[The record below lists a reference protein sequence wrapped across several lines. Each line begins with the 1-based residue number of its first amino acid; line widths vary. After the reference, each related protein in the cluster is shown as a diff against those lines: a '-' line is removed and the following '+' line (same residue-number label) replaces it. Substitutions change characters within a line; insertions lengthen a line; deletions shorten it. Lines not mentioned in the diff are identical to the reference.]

1 MLISRRAFGA
11 AARRRARAATYG
23 RDRRDEKRQK
33 ATPTV
38 ARARARRRDDARR
51 RRARRDDG
59 DDVVARTRGRATTT
73 ARDEDRGDDARDA
86 RRRGVRRRRRRRRR
100 RARGDVV
107 GGDHRGATRR
117 ARRDAGDRRVG
128 RGARRAG
135 AGREREDLW
144 GWDARPERV
153 VVVGVAGK
161 NRSYESAGE
170 FDLEDSLD
178 ELERLVNTAGCEVVG
193 RMTQRLARGPAPATY
208 LGSGKIGELREMCGL
223 PRAMEADEED
233 EEECEDDEDD
243 EIFWEDDEDEDE
255 DEDGSERSR
264 DRRNGFRVDAAAVD
278 IVIFDDELS
287 PKQARN
293 LERKLGAKVRIC
305 DRTALILDIFS
316 QRAQT
321 AEGQLQVEMA
331 QLEYEMPRLT
341 KMWSH
346 LERQSG
352 SGAVKGMG
360 EKQIEIDKRL
370 LRERKSL
377 LNAKIESMRTHR
389 EQYRQKR
396 KAERVPIVSLAGY
409 TNAGKSSLLNKLT
422 NAEVL
427 AEDKLFATLDPTT
440 RRLELAN
447 GMTVLMTDT
456 VGFIQKLP
464 TQLVAAFR
472 ATLEEV
478 LESSLILHVVD
489 ISSDLSKAH
498 MSTVDSVLDELDA
511 GEIPQL
517 LVWNKIDNVL
527 DEEERLEIEIAAEDA
542 GAVVVSTLTGEGL
555 DALQDKIVEI
565 IKKRTLSRC
574 EMLIPYERG
583 ALIGEIRRT
592 GFVESEEFL
601 ENGTR
606 VVAYL
611 PVGMARRKD
620 VVVYLTQH
628 QTQ

>member
-1 MLISRRAFGA
+1 M
-11 AARRRARAATYG
+11 
-23 RDRRDEKRQK
+23 
-33 ATPTV
+33 
-38 ARARARRRDDARR
+38 
-51 RRARRDDG
+51 
-59 DDVVARTRGRATTT
+59 
-73 ARDEDRGDDARDA
+73 
-86 RRRGVRRRRRRRRR
+86 
-100 RARGDVV
+100 
-107 GGDHRGATRR
+107 
-117 ARRDAGDRRVG
+117 
-128 RGARRAG
+128 
-135 AGREREDLW
+135 
-144 GWDARPERV
+144 
-153 VVVGVAGK
+153 
-161 NRSYESAGE
+161 
-170 FDLEDSLD
+170 
-178 ELERLVNTAGCEVVG
+178 
-193 RMTQRLARGPAPATY
+193 
-208 LGSGKIGELREMCGL
+208 
-223 PRAMEADEED
+223 
-233 EEECEDDEDD
+233 
-243 EIFWEDDEDEDE
+243 
-255 DEDGSERSR
+255 
-264 DRRNGFRVDAAAVD
+264 
-278 IVIFDDELS
+278 
-287 PKQARN
+287 
-293 LERKLGAKVRIC
+293 
-305 DRTALILDIFS
+305 
-316 QRAQT
+316 
-321 AEGQLQVEMA
+321 
-331 QLEYEMPRLT
+331 
-341 KMWSH
+341 
-346 LERQSG
+346 
-352 SGAVKGMG
+352 
-360 EKQIEIDKRL
+360 

-489 ISSDLSKAH
+489 ISSDLSEAH

-606 VVAYL
+606 VVAHL

-620 VVVYLTQH
+620 VVVYLT
-628 QTQ
+628 

>member
-1 MLISRRAFGA
+1 MRGAGARGATTATTSSRGRA
-11 AARRRARAATYG
+11 
-23 RDRRDEKRQK
+23 
-33 ATPTV
+33 
-38 ARARARRRDDARR
+38 DARR
-51 RRARRDDG
+51 RRRATKTAATTRATRDDAAFV
-59 DDVVARTRGRATTT
+59 D
-73 ARDEDRGDDARDA
+73 
-86 RRRGVRRRRRRRRR
+86 
-100 RARGDVV
+100 V
-107 GGDHRGATRR
+107 GGDDDDALAGMSWEEIIEARHGARGATLAIDASGA
-117 ARRDAGDRRVG
+117 ARDG
-128 RGARRAG
+128 AG

-489 ISSDLSKAH
+489 ISSDLSEAH

>member
-1 MLISRRAFGA
+1 MRALVS
-11 AARRRARAATYG
+11 
-23 RDRRDEKRQK
+23 
-33 ATPTV
+33 PL
-38 ARARARRRDDARR
+38 ARARETGRPLCESTSRR
-51 RRARRDDG
+51 RRSSRALERPRVDARARED
-59 DDVVARTRGRATTT
+59 DDVFVV
-73 ARDEDRGDDARDA
+73 D
-86 RRRGVRRRRRRRRR
+86 VSSS
-100 RARGDVV
+100 ARGDFAFELASTTP
-107 GGDHRGATRR
+107 GADAEEDEDVSWEEYLERR
-117 ARRDAGDRRVG
+117 HAATALETEAG
-128 RGARRAG
+128 RGTMNAG
-135 AGREREDLW
+135 SGEREDMW
-144 GWDARPERV
+144 GWTREPERV
-153 VVVGVAGK
+153 VVCGVGGK
-161 NRSYESAGE
+161 NRSYEGAGE

-178 ELERLVNTAGCEVVG
+178 ELERLAGTAGCRVVG
-193 RMTQRLARGPAPATY
+193 RLTQRLPRGPVPSTY
-208 LGSGKIGELREMCGL
+208 LGKGKIGELREMCGL
-223 PRAMEADEED
+223 PRDMR
-233 EEECEDDEDD
+233 
-243 EIFWEDDEDEDE
+243 EDDEDEDE
-255 DEDGSERSR
+255 DEDGYFDEDDDEEDWDDYEDGEEPKRR
-264 DRRNGFRVDAAAVD
+264 DRRNGYSIDAAAVD
-278 IVIFDDELS
+278 IVIFDDELT

-293 LERKLGAKVRIC
+293 LERKLGGKVRIC

-377 LNAKIESMRTHR
+377 LSSKIEDMRTHR

-396 KAERVPIVSLAGY
+396 KAERLPIVSLAGY
-409 TNAGKSSLLNKLT
+409 TNAGKSSLLNTLT
-422 NAEVL
+422 NSDVL

-440 RRLELAN
+440 RRLDLFN

-489 ISSDLSKAH
+489 ISSDLADAQ
-498 MSTVDSVLDELDA
+498 MTAVNNVLDDLNA
-511 GEIPQL
+511 GHIPQL
-517 LVWNKIDNVL
+517 LVWNKIDNVT
-527 DEEERLEIEIAAEDA
+527 DEEELLEIEIAAEDC
-542 GAVVVSTLTGEGL
+542 GAVLISTRTGEGL
-555 DALQDKIVEI
+555 ENLQAKIIEI
-565 IKKRTLSRC
+565 IKRSTLSRC
-574 EMLIPYERG
+574 ELLVPYERG
-583 ALIGEIRRT
+583 ALIGEIRRA

-601 ENGTR
+601 PEGTA

-620 VVVYLTQH
+620 VVCYLRVPSAST
-628 QTQ
+628 

>member
-1 MLISRRAFGA
+1 MRGA
-11 AARRRARAATYG
+11 
-23 RDRRDEKRQK
+23 
-33 ATPTV
+33 V
-38 ARARARRRDDARR
+38 ARGATRATTSRARRRRP
-51 RRARRDDG
+51 ARRD
-59 DDVVARTRGRATTT
+59 ARGRRRDAT
-73 ARDEDRGDDARDA
+73 ARANGDDARFFGDGGDDDDDA
-86 RRRGVRRRRRRRRR
+86 LAGMSWEEIIERRHG
-100 RARGDVV
+100 ARGTTLAIDASS
-107 GGDHRGATRR
+107 AT
-117 ARRDAGDRRVG
+117 DATV
-128 RGARRAG
+128 G

-233 EEECEDDEDD
+233 DDEREDDEDD

-255 DEDGSERSR
+255 DEERSR

-293 LERKLGAKVRIC
+293 LERKLGSKVRIC

-489 ISSDLSKAH
+489 ISSDLSEAH

-606 VVAYL
+606 VVAHL
-611 PVGMARRKD
+611 PVGVARRKD
-620 VVVYLTQH
+620 VVVYLT
-628 QTQ
+628 

>member
-1 MLISRRAFGA
+1 MRALA
-11 AARRRARAATYG
+11 SPLA
-23 RDRRDEKRQK
+23 
-33 ATPTV
+33 V
-38 ARARARRRDDARR
+38 
-51 RRARRDDG
+51 
-59 DDVVARTRGRATTT
+59 
-73 ARDEDRGDDARDA
+73 ARDA
-86 RRRGVRRRRRRRRR
+86 RRRRRETTSRRPRSRALERPRVDA
-100 RARGDVV
+100 RAREDDDAFVVDVSST
-107 GGDHRGATRR
+107 A
-117 ARRDAGDRRVG
+117 RDAFAFELASTRNGAEEDEEESWEEYLERRHAATALETEAG
-128 RGARRAG
+128 RGTTDAMSG
-135 AGREREDLW
+135 EREDMW
-144 GWDARPERV
+144 GWTREPERV
-153 VVVGVAGK
+153 VVCGVGGK
-161 NRSYESAGE
+161 NRSYEGAGE

-178 ELERLVNTAGCEVVG
+178 ELERLTGTAGCRVVG
-193 RMTQRLARGPAPATY
+193 RLTQRLPRGPVPSTY
-208 LGSGKIGELREMCGL
+208 LGKGKIGELREMCGL
-223 PRAMEADEED
+223 PRDMRE
-233 EEECEDDEDD
+233 
-243 EIFWEDDEDEDE
+243 DEDEDE
-255 DEDGSERSR
+255 DEDGYFDDDDDEEDWDDYADVEEPKRH
-264 DRRNGFRVDAAAVD
+264 DRRNGYSIDAADVD
-278 IVIFDDELS
+278 MVIFDDELT

-293 LERKLGAKVRIC
+293 LERKLGGKVRIC

-331 QLEYEMPRLT
+331 QLEYQMPRLT

-377 LNAKIESMRTHR
+377 LSSKIEDMRTHR

-396 KAERVPIVSLAGY
+396 KAERLPIVSLAGY
-409 TNAGKSSLLNKLT
+409 TNAGKSSLLNTLT
-422 NAEVL
+422 NSDVL

-440 RRLELAN
+440 RRLDLFN

-489 ISSDLSKAH
+489 ISSDLADAQ
-498 MSTVDSVLDELDA
+498 MTAVNNVLDDLDA
-511 GEIPQL
+511 GHIPQL
-517 LVWNKIDNVL
+517 LVWNKVDNIT
-527 DEEERLEIEIAAEDA
+527 DEEELLEIEIAAQDF
-542 GAVVVSTLTGEGL
+542 GAVLISTRTGEGL
-555 DALQDKIVEI
+555 ENLQAKIIEI
-565 IKKRTLSRC
+565 IKRSTLSRC
-574 EMLIPYERG
+574 ELLVPYERG
-583 ALIGEIRRT
+583 ALIGEIRRA

-601 ENGTR
+601 PEGTA

-620 VVVYLTQH
+620 VASYLRAPSATPS
-628 QTQ
+628 T

>member
-1 MLISRRAFGA
+1 VTFHLTDFTTSLNHARAHGMSTARRTDVAADARARVARVRSARRLRRRHAA
-11 AARRRARAATYG
+11 AARVKATANEDAFENAFSFERRVVEDEDAVMRQESTTMSWEEIIERRHAVTPLELEAERAAAAARAAT
-23 RDRRDEKRQK
+23 RD
-33 ATPTV
+33 
-38 ARARARRRDDARR
+38 
-51 RRARRDDG
+51 
-59 DDVVARTRGRATTT
+59 
-73 ARDEDRGDDARDA
+73 
-86 RRRGVRRRRRRRRR
+86 
-100 RARGDVV
+100 
-107 GGDHRGATRR
+107 
-117 ARRDAGDRRVG
+117 
-128 RGARRAG
+128 
-135 AGREREDLW
+135 DLW
-144 GWDARPERV
+144 GWETTPERV
-153 VVVGVAGK
+153 VVCGVAAK
-161 NRSYESAGE
+161 NRSMTDEMDGK

-178 ELERLVNTAGCEVVG
+178 ELERLASTAGCEVVG
-193 RMTQRLARGPAPATY
+193 RLTQRLARGPEPSTY
-208 LGSGKIGELREMCGL
+208 LGKGKIGELREMCGL
-223 PRAMEADEED
+223 PRDMTS
-233 EEECEDDEDD
+233 DD
-243 EIFWEDDEDEDE
+243 DDEDEDE
-255 DEDGSERSR
+255 EWDEDEDEDLFYDVDEEEGEEGEDDWERRR
-264 DRRNGFRVDAAAVD
+264 DRRNGYNIDAPSVDL
-278 IVIFDDELS
+278 VIFDDELS

-293 LERKLGAKVRIC
+293 LERKLGGKIRLC

-377 LNAKIESMRTHR
+377 LQSKIESMRTHR
-389 EQYRQKR
+389 EQYRAKR

-447 GMTVLMTDT
+447 GMAILMTDT

-489 ISSDLSKAH
+489 ISSDLAEVQ
-498 MSTVDSVLDELDA
+498 MRAVDKVLDELDA
-511 GEIPQL
+511 GHIPQL
-517 LVWNKIDNVL
+517 LVWNKIDNIT
-527 DEEERLEIEIAAEDA
+527 DEEELLEIEIAAEEA
-542 GAVVVSTLTGEGL
+542 GAILISTLTGEGL
-555 DALQDKIVEI
+555 DALQEKVVEI
-565 IKKRTLSRC
+565 IKRSTLSRC
-574 EMLIPYERG
+574 ELLVPYDRG
-583 ALIGEIRRT
+583 ALIGEMRRT
-592 GFVESEEFL
+592 GFVESEDFL
-601 ENGTR
+601 PEGTR

-620 VVVYLTQH
+620 VVSFIC
-628 QTQ
+628 

>member
-1 MLISRRAFGA
+1 MSTACRSGGA
-11 AARRRARAATYG
+11 SCSRAR
-23 RDRRDEKRQK
+23 
-33 ATPTV
+33 V
-38 ARARARRRDDARR
+38 AWVSSAP
-51 RRARRDDG
+51 
-59 DDVVARTRGRATTT
+59 RGLC
-73 ARDEDRGDDARDA
+73 
-86 RRRGVRRRRRRRRR
+86 RRRRR
-100 RARGDVV
+100 RAAASRVKATASEDAFENAFFERRRVV
-107 GGDHRGATRR
+107 EDEDAPTSRESNGETAALSWEEIIERRHAATPLELEAERAAATARAATR
-117 ARRDAGDRRVG
+117 D
-128 RGARRAG
+128 
-135 AGREREDLW
+135 DLW
-144 GWDARPERV
+144 GWETTPERV
-153 VVVGVAGK
+153 VVCGVAAK
-161 NRSYESAGE
+161 NRSMTDEIDGK

-178 ELERLVNTAGCEVVG
+178 ELERLAITAGCEVVG
-193 RMTQRLARGPAPATY
+193 RLTQRLARGPEPSTY
-208 LGSGKIGELREMCGL
+208 LGKGKIGELREMCGL
-223 PRAMEADEED
+223 PRDMTSDDDEED
-233 EEECEDDEDD
+233 DEE
-243 EIFWEDDEDEDE
+243 WDEDEDE
-255 DEDGSERSR
+255 DLFYDVDEEQGEAGEDDWERRR
-264 DRRNGFRVDAAAVD
+264 DRRNGYNLDAPSVDL
-278 IVIFDDELS
+278 VIFDDELS

-293 LERKLGAKVRIC
+293 LERKLGAKIRLC

-377 LNAKIESMRTHR
+377 LQSKIESMRTHR
-389 EQYRQKR
+389 EQYRAKR

-447 GMTVLMTDT
+447 GMAILMTDT

-489 ISSDLSKAH
+489 ISSDLAEVQ
-498 MSTVDSVLDELDA
+498 MRAVDKVLDELDA
-511 GEIPQL
+511 GHIPQL
-517 LVWNKIDNVL
+517 LVWNKIDNIT
-527 DEEERLEIEIAAEDA
+527 DEEELLEIEIAAEDA
-542 GAVVVSTLTGEGL
+542 GAILISTLTGEGL
-555 DALQDKIVEI
+555 DALQEKVVEI
-565 IKKRTLSRC
+565 IKRSTLSRC
-574 EMLIPYERG
+574 ELLVPYDRG
-583 ALIGEIRRT
+583 ALIGEMRRT
-592 GFVESEEFL
+592 GFVESEDFL
-601 ENGTR
+601 PEGTR

-620 VVVYLTQH
+620 VVSFIC
-628 QTQ
+628 

>member
-1 MLISRRAFGA
+1 
-11 AARRRARAATYG
+11 
-23 RDRRDEKRQK
+23 
-33 ATPTV
+33 V
-38 ARARARRRDDARR
+38 
-51 RRARRDDG
+51 
-59 DDVVARTRGRATTT
+59 
-73 ARDEDRGDDARDA
+73 
-86 RRRGVRRRRRRRRR
+86 
-100 RARGDVV
+100 
-107 GGDHRGATRR
+107 RGAL
-117 ARRDAGDRRVG
+117 AADAAEDD
-128 RGARRAG
+128 
-135 AGREREDLW
+135 ER
-144 GWDARPERV
+144 
-153 VVVGVAGK
+153 
-161 NRSYESAGE
+161 
-170 FDLEDSLD
+170 
-178 ELERLVNTAGCEVVG
+178 
-193 RMTQRLARGPAPATY
+193 
-208 LGSGKIGELREMCGL
+208 
-223 PRAMEADEED
+223 
-233 EEECEDDEDD
+233 EDDEDD

-255 DEDGSERSR
+255 DEERSR

-293 LERKLGAKVRIC
+293 LERKLGSKVRIC

-489 ISSDLSKAH
+489 ISSDLSEAH

-606 VVAYL
+606 VVAHL
-611 PVGMARRKD
+611 PVGVARRKD
-620 VVVYLTQH
+620 VVVYLT
-628 QTQ
+628 

>member
-1 MLISRRAFGA
+1 MRALVS
-11 AARRRARAATYG
+11 
-23 RDRRDEKRQK
+23 
-33 ATPTV
+33 PL
-38 ARARARRRDDARR
+38 ARARDVVRPLCETTSRHRPSSRALERPRVDARAREDDDAFVV
-51 RRARRDDG
+51 
-59 DDVVARTRGRATTT
+59 DVSSS
-73 ARDEDRGDDARDA
+73 
-86 RRRGVRRRRRRRRR
+86 
-100 RARGDVV
+100 ARGDFAFELASTTTSADAEEDEDVSWEEYLERR
-107 GGDHRGATRR
+107 HAAT
-117 ARRDAGDRRVG
+117 ALETEAG
-128 RGARRAG
+128 RGTMG
-135 AGREREDLW
+135 AGSGEREDMW
-144 GWDARPERV
+144 GWTREPERV
-153 VVVGVAGK
+153 VVCGVGGK
-161 NRSYESAGE
+161 NRSYEGVGE

-178 ELERLVNTAGCEVVG
+178 ELERLAGTAGCRVVG
-193 RMTQRLARGPAPATY
+193 RLTQRLPRGPVPSTY
-208 LGSGKIGELREMCGL
+208 LGKGKIGELREMCGL
-223 PRAMEADEED
+223 PRDMRED
-233 EEECEDDEDD
+233 N
-243 EIFWEDDEDEDE
+243 EDEDE
-255 DEDGSERSR
+255 DEDGYFDEDDDEEDWDDYEDGEEPKRR
-264 DRRNGFRVDAAAVD
+264 DRRNGYSIDAAAVD
-278 IVIFDDELS
+278 IVIFDDELT

-293 LERKLGAKVRIC
+293 LERKLGGKVRIC

-377 LNAKIESMRTHR
+377 LSSKIEDMRTHR

-396 KAERVPIVSLAGY
+396 KAERLPIVSLAGY
-409 TNAGKSSLLNKLT
+409 TNAGKSSLLNTLT
-422 NAEVL
+422 NSDVL

-440 RRLELAN
+440 RRLDLFN

-489 ISSDLSKAH
+489 ISSDLADAQ
-498 MSTVDSVLDELDA
+498 MTAVNNVLDDLNA
-511 GEIPQL
+511 GHIPQL
-517 LVWNKIDNVL
+517 LVWNKIDNVT
-527 DEEERLEIEIAAEDA
+527 DEEDLLEIEIAAEDC
-542 GAVVVSTLTGEGL
+542 GAVLISTRTGEGL
-555 DALQDKIVEI
+555 ENLQAKIIEI
-565 IKKRTLSRC
+565 IKRSTLSRC
-574 EMLIPYERG
+574 ELLVPYERG
-583 ALIGEIRRT
+583 ALIGEIRRA

-601 ENGTR
+601 PEGTA

-620 VVVYLTQH
+620 VVCYLRVPSAST
-628 QTQ
+628 

>member
-1 MLISRRAFGA
+1 
-11 AARRRARAATYG
+11 
-23 RDRRDEKRQK
+23 
-33 ATPTV
+33 
-38 ARARARRRDDARR
+38 
-51 RRARRDDG
+51 
-59 DDVVARTRGRATTT
+59 
-73 ARDEDRGDDARDA
+73 
-86 RRRGVRRRRRRRRR
+86 
-100 RARGDVV
+100 
-107 GGDHRGATRR
+107 
-117 ARRDAGDRRVG
+117 
-128 RGARRAG
+128 
-135 AGREREDLW
+135 
-144 GWDARPERV
+144 
-153 VVVGVAGK
+153 
-161 NRSYESAGE
+161 
-170 FDLEDSLD
+170 
-178 ELERLVNTAGCEVVG
+178 
-193 RMTQRLARGPAPATY
+193 
-208 LGSGKIGELREMCGL
+208 
-223 PRAMEADEED
+223 
-233 EEECEDDEDD
+233 
-243 EIFWEDDEDEDE
+243 
-255 DEDGSERSR
+255 
-264 DRRNGFRVDAAAVD
+264 
-278 IVIFDDELS
+278 
-287 PKQARN
+287 
-293 LERKLGAKVRIC
+293 
-305 DRTALILDIFS
+305 
-316 QRAQT
+316 
-321 AEGQLQVEMA
+321 
-331 QLEYEMPRLT
+331 
-341 KMWSH
+341 
-346 LERQSG
+346 
-352 SGAVKGMG
+352 
-360 EKQIEIDKRL
+360 
-370 LRERKSL
+370 
-377 LNAKIESMRTHR
+377 
-389 EQYRQKR
+389 
-396 KAERVPIVSLAGY
+396 VPIVSLAGY

-620 VVVYLTQH
+620 VVVYLT
-628 QTQ
+628 